1 MVIVDTDER
10 IAAIPQPAT
19 ARSAISSLRIRR
31 FSGVGNR
38 LVLNYQRPSKGAAAL
53 QEESMS
59 KGNDRKKETKK
70 KPAKSLM
77 EKRAAKS
84 EKRDQK
90 KPWGPS

>member
-1 MVIVDTDER
+1 MVLD
-10 IAAIPQPAT
+10 
-19 ARSAISSLRIRR
+19 
-31 FSGVGNR
+31 
-38 LVLNYQRPSKGAAAL
+38 YQRAFKLVWAP
-53 QEESMS
+53 QEKSVS

-90 KPWGPS
+90 KQWAPS